1 MVIKQKIARKIKRN
15 GSQEMCLSARPNS
28 GCPCAHQFLNHAGV
42 FGQLIL
48 SKIPSDLPHPSPAH
62 QQSTEPCCP
71 AFAKY
76 LKPPSTSFSRP
87 GIWHFSLRGE
97 YFDAMITCN
106 TAAVTQPY
114 FKIFKYL
121 PRPKSFTHLPP
132 VQRKTASLAEH
143 PDCPVPLAPRPGW
156 L

>member
-1 MVIKQKIARKIKRN
+1 MAPVHEIVERHCFVQRFVQTLCDVRYLHQITEFGVDPGLSVRMVIKPKDRKEKSKERISRDVFVGEAKFR
-15 GSQEMCLSARPNS
+15 CRFPRS

-76 LKPPSTSFSRP
+76 PSPLRRP
-87 GIWHFSLRGE
+87 SHAQGFGIS
-97 YFDAMITCN
+97 A
-106 TAAVTQPY
+106 
-114 FKIFKYL
+114 
-121 PRPKSFTHLPP
+121 
-132 VQRKTASLAEH
+132 
-143 PDCPVPLAPRPGW
+143 
-156 L
+156 